1 MLMKYINILEDDV
14 DQVEISLLLYN
25 QVYLELGELNLLLIG
40 LIIILFCVVY
50 LILFN

>member
-14 DQVEISLLLYN
+14 EKVGISLLLYN